1 MTDLPEHL
9 GGHLNKVHVDRGI
22 LLNMINT
29 CGVKSMLD
37 IGCGPG
43 DMVELARNRRLDAV
57 GIDGDFT
64 LELNPTLF
72 VTHDFTT
79 GTVTDPLVDKE
90 FDLAWSVEFLEHVEE
105 KYIPNF
111 MPEFAK
117 CKHVVC
123 TAAPPGHTGHHHVNC
138 QPTEYWIDVF
148 GEYGF
153 SYDGDKTTELKE
165 ASLMRK
171 PFYKKHGMFFRKV

>member
-1 MTDLPEHL
+1 MKVLPEHL

-43 DMVELARNRRLDAV
+43 DMVELARNRGLETV

-64 LELNPTLF
+64 LKLNPTLF

-79 GTVTDPLVDKE
+79 GPLTNSLVDRE

-105 KYIPNF
+105 KYISNF
-111 MPEFAK
+111 MTEFAK
-117 CKHVVC
+117 CKYVVC

-138 QPTEYWIDVF
+138 QPIEYWIDVF
-148 GEYGF
+148 GKYGF

-165 ASLMRK
+165 VSLMRK